1 VRNFDGVG
9 LTEALAEQKRIS
21 TKENSPGPKIVTCG
35 SREFMQMDLP
45 KRKELLHPWLPEQ
58 GLAMIHAPRGIG
70 KTFFAL
76 SCAYAI
82 GTGGTFLKFKAPEA
96 KSVLYI
102 DGEMPA
108 AVIQERMR
116 QLMPTSNP
124 SLLMGIITPD
134 LQPKDQGLINL
145 SNPAYQKALEPYI
158 EEASLIIVD
167 NISTLVRGGKENE
180 AESWLPIQ
188 EWALKQRS
196 SGRSVL
202 FIHHSGKDGRQR
214 GTSRR
219 EDVLDTVIAL
229 RQPGKY
235 DPEQGA
241 MFEIHFE
248 KARGFTGDAAKPFE
262 ARLETDAQDRLV
274 WTYKSVEDSTYHRVC
289 KLANEGLEQNEIA
302 EELHIHKSNV
312 SRHVSRGRRER
323 DIHSKDENM

>member
-1 VRNFDGVG
+1 MILSNRKFSS
-9 LTEALAEQKRIS
+9 L
-21 TKENSPGPKIVTCG
+21 PKITSHSV
-35 SREFMQMDLP
+35 RDFIEMQLP
-45 KRKELLHPWLPEQ
+45 VRKELLHPWLPEQ

-82 GTGGTFLKFKAPEA
+82 GTGGEFLKFKAPDA
-96 KSVLYI
+96 QSVLYL

-108 AVIQERMR
+108 ASIQQRLR
-116 QLMPTSNP
+116 QLMPVDAADP
-124 SLLMGIITPD
+124 LVDIITPD
-134 LQPKDQGLINL
+134 VQARDQGLINL
-145 SNPAYQKALEPYI
+145 SNPAYQEALEPCI
-158 EEASLIIVD
+158 EETSLIIVD

-196 SGRSVL
+196 RGRSVL

-219 EDVLDTVIAL
+219 EDVLDTVISL

-248 KARGFTGDAAKPFE
+248 KARGFTGAEAKPFE
-262 ARLETDAQDRLV
+262 ARLETDAHDRLV
-274 WTYKSVEDSTYHRVC
+274 WTYKSIEDSTYDRVC
-289 KLANEGLEQNEIA
+289 KLVNEGLEQNEIA
-302 EELHIHKSNV
+302 EELKIHKSNV
-312 SRHVSRGRRER
+312 SRHVSHGRRAG
-323 DIHSKDENM
+323 DIHSTD